1 MSEQVSLSEWR
12 VNEDLSIMPLT
23 PNEAVQRRALLV
35 AFIRDAMKEGRD
47 YGIIPG
53 TNEKSLWKAGAEK
66 LCSFFGYSFQVQP
79 VESVMDWTGKNTDGE
94 PFFFFRHKCILR
106 HGAVLIGESE
116 ASCNSFE
123 KKYRW
128 REAKRKCPKC
138 HRETVYRSR
147 PRKDDPPNKPMG
159 FYCWEKKSGC
169 GTQFAPNDQS
179 ITSQQVGMVKND
191 EIFDQVNTIQKMS
204 EKRAL
209 VGTTIIACNASEF
222 FVLANLDDD
231 DDVIDGDFRPA
242 VTKDEALTKDEIK
255 AKAAAA
261 SASLRGDQGDLG
273 PELKDSYTA
282 DQAGNGNKPA
292 PESPKSTEWPTS
304 LLNQLVMHYKGG
316 NIHEY
321 RARITKSAILKPD
334 DKFAIITHWMDIY
347 NTERVADIA
356 PDEAA
361 RRADA
366 DRQATKESA

>member
-1 MSEQVSLSEWR
+1 MIESTVTAIES
-12 VNEDLSIMPLT
+12 MPQLT
-23 PNEAVQRRALLV
+23 PLEAIERRNSIVRFVKA
-35 AFIRDAMKEGRD
+35 AMKEGTD

-53 TNEKSLWKAGAEK
+53 TEKKTLYKPGAEK
-66 LCSFFGYSFQVQP
+66 LCTLFGLSWRLVP
-79 VESVMDWTGKNTDGE
+79 VDQIMDWTGKEHDGE
-94 PFFFFRHKCILR
+94 PFFWFSYRCVLR
-106 HGAVLIGESE
+106 HGGVYVGESE
-116 ASCNSFE
+116 GSCSSWE
-123 KKYRW
+123 KKYRY
-128 REAKRKCPKC
+128 RDAKRKCPEC
-138 HRETVYRSR
+138 HREAIFKSK
-147 PRKDDPPNKPMG
+147 PRQNDPP
-159 FYCWEKKSGC
+159 EKKQGWYCYGKVGGC
-169 GTQFAPNDQS
+169 GAQFQADDKR
-179 ITSQQVGMVKND
+179 ITEQAVGQIKNPD
-191 EIFDQVNTIQKMS
+191 IHDLVNTIQKMA
-204 EKRAL
+204 EKRAF
-209 VGTTIIACNASEF
+209 VGSTVLAVNASEF
-222 FVLANLDDD
+222 FS
-231 DDVIDGDFRPA
+231 GDM
-242 VTKDEALTKDEIK
+242 DEIDYTESELEER
-255 AKAAAA
+255 AAAA
-261 SASLRGDQGDLG
+261 AAKKAETPEEVRTRMQAASKSLRGDQGDLG